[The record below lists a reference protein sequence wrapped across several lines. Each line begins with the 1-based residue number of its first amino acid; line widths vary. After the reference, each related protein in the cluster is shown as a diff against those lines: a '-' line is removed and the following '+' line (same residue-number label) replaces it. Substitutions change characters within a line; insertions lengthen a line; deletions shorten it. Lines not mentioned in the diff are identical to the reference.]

1 MTFQRHRT
9 SQLSD
14 ENLARCGVIHE
25 EQCENDVEVS
35 GSKQGWRVLCYGENG
50 PEYLEK
56 RLSGDSGRVLLELT
70 AKFKRKGMSTNI
82 KESSRKLGRR
92 FTGVEERRECLFE
105 FSAVKSAKEEDN

>member
-1 MTFQRHRT
+1 MEPHGASPLINFPSSLTSQRHRT

-14 ENLARCGVIHE
+14 EHLARGGVIHE

-35 GSKQGWRVLCYGENG
+35 GSKQGWRVLRYGENG

-82 KESSRKLGRR
+82 KGIFSSRISSTTKLR
-92 FTGVEERRECLFE
+92 
-105 FSAVKSAKEEDN
+105 

>member
-1 MTFQRHRT
+1 MR
-9 SQLSD
+9 
-14 ENLARCGVIHE
+14 
-25 EQCENDVEVS
+25 
-35 GSKQGWRVLCYGENG
+35 YGENG

-105 FSAVKSAKEEDN
+105 FSAVKSAKEEDNRFGAIGFSHCSLDALIDLEPRGES